1 MSSLYLVDGS
11 NFLFR
16 AFHAMPMM
24 VSSKGVPTGA
34 VRGFASMLLRLIG
47 EHKPTHLAVVF
58 DAGGKDK
65 RAEKFPAYKQNRA
78 ECPVE
83 LVPQFDLAAKLVSA
97 MGVVCLQARDAEADD
112 VIATLARRAEQSG
125 EQVVIVSSDKDLM
138 QLCRDGHIQLL
149 DTMKEE
155 GRGKLFG
162 EAEVVEKWGVP
173 PSQLGDVLALMGDSS
188 DNLPGIPGVGP
199 KTAAQLIQL
208 FGSLEE
214 LIRRR
219 EEISVRGKDKIIAA
233 LSSHEAQLRL
243 VRELVTLDENLDG
256 LPSVDSLHRQTVDP
270 LTLLSLLKELEFTTL
285 YRRLVAPG
293 GMPGMPDLSD
303 AAKAI
308 ESGSVPVASVAV
320 PSAPAMAATS
330 QAATDVESPAPSQ
343 SEAEAQAPTFELIQ
357 AIAATEGSPQILLC
371 EEELDRVV
379 VTLRQQLSDGSAAL
393 LALTPAWCDDGHSGH
408 NARLSPLCGLAL
420 CTAKQP
426 PWYVP
431 FGHRYLGVE
440 PQLGRERV
448 VELLRPILEDARIP
462 KAVYGAKETQQAL
475 IGLGIR
481 LDGLVTDPA
490 LCSYLLDAGEDH
502 TLGALCGRTLPTG
515 YPALLERKAVCQ
527 SGKHTLRLDAVEIRR
542 AAELTCGEVRATL
555 LLGGE
560 LLSRLRG
567 PSLMLLNQLELPLST
582 VLAVMEGYGI
592 SLDTSVLQQ
601 LSTEVA
607 AKLDGL
613 ETEIERQAGTQVN
626 LNSPKQLA
634 ELLFGKLGLPPMKK
648 TKGKTGLSVDA
659 EVLEALAADYPI
671 AEQIME
677 HRSLTKLKG
686 TYIDA
691 LPLLVSKQTG
701 RLHTTYQQVV
711 AATGRLSSTD
721 PNLQNIPIRSELG
734 QKIRAAFVAAP
745 GHVLIAAD
753 YSQIELRVLAH
764 LSSDP
769 LLVESF
775 RSGEDVHTRTAIEM
789 FGPDEGT
796 KSDKRRAA
804 KMINYGIVYGLTDY
818 GLATRLQ
825 IERRLAKK
833 YIEEY
838 FARYHGVRSFM
849 EELVKRARSDGGART
864 LRGRFRPL
872 PDLTSK
878 NFPLRGYAER
888 MAKNTPI
895 QGTAADILKQAM
907 IDVQRVLQEQFPTTK
922 MLLTVHDELV
932 LEAPMA
938 DQESICA
945 LVKQTME
952 RAESLSVPLVVDV
965 GAAQNWSAC

>member
-65 RAEKFPAYKQNRA
+65 RAERFPAYKQNRA
-78 ECPVE
+78 ECPAE
-83 LVPQFDLAAKLVSA
+83 LVPQFDLASKLVSA

-112 VIATLARRAEQSG
+112 VIATLARQAERSG

-162 EAEVVEKWGVP
+162 EAEVLEKWGVP
-173 PSQLGDVLALMGDSS
+173 PKQLGDVLALMGDSS

-199 KTAAQLIQL
+199 KTAAQLIQA
-208 FGSLEE
+208 FGSLDA
-214 LIRRR
+214 LIARR
-219 EEISVRGKDKIIAA
+219 EEVNVRGKDKIIAA
-233 LSSHEAQLRL
+233 LAAHEAQVRL
-243 VRELVTLDENLDG
+243 VRELVTLEEDLAG
-256 LPSVDSLHRQTVDP
+256 LPSVEELCRQTVDP
-270 LTLLSLLKELEFTTL
+270 VTLLSLLKELEFTTL
-285 YRRLVAPG
+285 YRRLVTPG
-293 GMPGMPDLSD
+293 GVPGMPDLS
-303 AAKAI
+303 AAAEAI
-308 ESGSVPVASVAV
+308 EAG
-320 PSAPAMAATS
+320 
-330 QAATDVESPAPSQ
+330 QAATPAPAPPAVAQTPNASLAPPASPTTATVPAFALETALTATAGAVRVILDEASLQQQIQKLTAQLKHDPSQ
-343 SEAEAQAPTFELIQ
+343 LL
-357 AIAATEGSPQILLC
+357 AIAA
-371 EEELDRVV
+371 
-379 VTLRQQLSDGSAAL
+379 
-393 LALTPAWCDDGHSGH
+393 AWSEDGHSGH

-420 CTAKQP
+420 CTASGP
-426 PWYVP
+426 PLYLP
-431 FGHRYLGVE
+431 FGHRYLGAE
-440 PQLGRERV
+440 PQPSNERV
-448 VELLRPILEDARIP
+448 VELLRPLLTDP
-462 KAVYGAKETQQAL
+462 SVLKAVYGAKETQQATL
-475 IGLGIR
+475 GLGIE
-481 LDGLVTDPA
+481 LAGIATDPA
-490 LCSYLLDAGEDH
+490 LCSYLLNAAEDH
-502 TLGALCGRTLPTG
+502 TLTALVSRYLPSD
-515 YPALLERKAVCQ
+515 YPPLIERKAVCQ
-527 SGKHTLRLDAVEIRR
+527 SGKHALRLDAVEIKR
-542 AAELTCGEVRATL
+542 AAELVGGEARAAL

-560 LLSRLRG
+560 LRGRLDAA
-567 PSLMLLNQLELPLST
+567 SQELLQKLELPLST
-582 VLAVMEGYGI
+582 VLATIEGYGI
-592 SLDTSVLQQ
+592 CLDTAVLGK
-601 LSTEVA
+601 LSSEVA
-607 AKLDGL
+607 TKLDAL
-613 ETEIERQAGTQVN
+613 ETQIETAAGTQVN

-634 ELLFGKLGLPPMKK
+634 ELLFVKLGLPPMKK

-659 EVLEALAADYPI
+659 EVLEALAADFPI
-671 AEQIME
+671 AQQIME
-677 HRSLTKLKG
+677 HRSLAKLKSV
-686 TYIDA
+686 YIDA

-701 RLHTTYQQVV
+701 RLHTAYQQIV

-764 LSSDP
+764 LSKDP

-789 FGPDEGT
+789 FGPEEG
-796 KSDKRRAA
+796 KLPDKRRAA
-804 KMINYGIVYGLTDY
+804 KMINYGIVYGLTDF
-818 GLATRLQ
+818 GLAARLQ

-849 EELVKRARSDGGART
+849 DELVKRARTEGGART

-907 IDVQRVLQEQFPTTK
+907 IDVQHVIREKEPAVR
-922 MLLTVHDELV
+922 MLLTIHDELV
-932 LEAPMA
+932 LEAREDRQA
-938 DQESICA
+938 EVCV
-945 LVKQTME
+945 LLKETME
-952 RAESLSVPLVVDV
+952 RAETLSVPLVVDV
-965 GAAQNWSAC
+965 GAAKNWSDC